1 MAISGLRVFLVVQLL
16 ILSASIPIRTARAA
30 DPFTPPP
37 SCIKPSKPL
46 RFTSEWEVDQFMSR
60 VDAYKSCVAQ
70 FVEEHREAARKH
82 QEAANQ
88 AIEEWNDFASS
99 TGNRGVRAATRPA
112 REQLRVGAGDHGQR

>member
-46 RFTSEWEVDQFMSR
+46 RFTSEWEVDQFMR
-60 VDAYKSCVAQ
+60 GVEAYKSCIAQ
-70 FVEEHREAARKH
+70 FVDEHREAARKH

-88 AIEEWNDFASS
+88 AIEEWNDFASWTRS
-99 TGNRGVRAATRPA
+99 RGANAATKPTRG
-112 REQLRVGAGDHGQR
+112 QLKVGAGDHRER